1 MRWAIVFLC
10 ATACLPTIDLDP
22 PAICEVLPFTAPP
35 AVIPRGVVSELD
47 VPLIVESCLPTGV
60 TATVEIFDSENL
72 PVQFESAVRSGGRS
86 AIARLSVLPQRLGPL
101 QIFVTFEPGL
111 GRTTRTLF
119 VAEPALPPLPDFG
132 VATPCTTEALTTQGA
147 WICQLASTITVWR
160 DGMLLQTFPSLAM
173 AARGDV
179 VWIAGPTSL
188 ERFVDRGL
196 DFLVREPDVGMPFSA
211 TGTLLAAGS
220 DTVWSITEADF
231 TRHQLDR
238 PAVMASLPRGLCSGV
253 KHFGVAT
260 GDDRLFMSCS
270 SRPGHQRLCAFDV
283 TNVEASDCLE
293 VSGEAIGFANGILWL
308 RDGDSITERSL
319 VSSRSL
325 VPPASFTRA
334 SRSTWFL
341 DEGWPL
347 LTDPPSEEVLLV
359 LPGPQPQ
366 PPPSG
371 GAVLGHGGGGSLV
384 RLAQGGT
391 CGNCG
396 CASPRVL
403 TW

>member
-1 MRWAIVFLC
+1 MRWAIVFLG

-111 GRTTRTLF
+111 GRTIRTLF

-132 VATPCTTEALTTQGA
+132 VATPCTTEALTSQGA

-160 DGMLLQTFPSLAM
+160 DGMLLQTFPSLGM

-179 VWIAGPTSL
+179 VWIAGPSAL

-196 DFLVREPDVGMPFSA
+196 DFLVREPDMAMPFSP
-211 TGTLLAAGS
+211 TGTLIAAGS
-220 DTVWSITEADF
+220 DTLWSVTETDF
-231 TRHQLDR
+231 TRLQLDR
-238 PAVMASLPRGLCSGV
+238 PSVTASLPRGLCSGV

-260 GDDRLFMSCS
+260 GDDRLFMTCL
-270 SRPGHQRLCAFDV
+270 SRPGHQRFCAFDV

-293 VSGEAIGFANGILWL
+293 VSGDAIGFANGVLWL
-308 RDGDSITERSL
+308 REGDSIIERGL
-319 VSSRSL
+319 AGSRSV
-325 VPPASFTRA
+325 VPPASFTSA
-334 SRSTWFL
+334 TRSTWFL

-347 LTDPPSEEVLLV
+347 LTDPLSAEVLLV
-359 LPGPQPQ
+359 LPGPRLQLA
-366 PPPSG
+366 PPG
-371 GAVLGHGGGGSLV
+371 VTVLGQGEAGILIELAGGRRAVIS
-384 RLAQGGT
+384 R
-391 CGNCG
+391 
-396 CASPRVL
+396 
-403 TW
+403 